1 MLSQTAE
8 YALRAVV
15 HLARHP
21 GEPCTVD
28 SIAKATKVPL
38 SYLAKIMQ
46 QLSRAGLTTSQ
57 RGLHGGFVL
66 NKDAAAIS
74 LFEPVDAVDPFRRI
88 LSCPMGIPE
97 HGQGLCSLHKEL
109 DATLES
115 VEKRLRATSIAEML
129 AVSGRPLCPV
139 PLLPLLPLLPLPANK
154 TTDKSL
160 AG

>member
-28 SIAKATKVPL
+28 SIGKATKVPL

-66 NKDAAAIS
+66 SKDPATMS
-74 LFEPVDAVDPFRRI
+74 LFEPVDAVGPFRRI
-88 LSCPMGIPE
+88 LVCPMGIPE

-109 DATLES
+109 DATLEAL
-115 VEKRLRATSIAEML
+115 ELRLRSTTITEIIAE
-129 AVSGRPLCPV
+129 GNRPLCQT
-139 PLLPLLPLLPLPANK
+139 PLL
-154 TTDKSL
+154 
-160 AG
+160 AGNS

>member
-21 GEPCTVD
+21 DEPCTVD

-46 QLSRAGLTTSQ
+46 QLSRAGLATSQ
-57 RGLHGGFVL
+57 RGLHGGFIL
-66 NKDAAAIS
+66 SRDPATIS
-74 LFEPVDAVDPFRRI
+74 LFEPVDAVGPFRRI
-88 LSCPMGIPE
+88 LTCPLGIPE

-109 DATLES
+109 DATLEAL
-115 VEKRLRATSIAEML
+115 ETRLRSITITEIIAL
-129 AVSGRPLCPV
+129 GNRPLCPM
-139 PLLPLLPLLPLPANK
+139 PLLSGK
-154 TTDKSL
+154 D
-160 AG
+160 

>member
-21 GEPCTVD
+21 GEPCTVE

-66 NKDAAAIS
+66 SKDPTAIS

-88 LSCPMGIPE
+88 LVCPMDIPE

-109 DATLES
+109 DATLET
-115 VEKRLRATSIAEML
+115 VEKRLRATSIAEVI
-129 AVSGRPLCPV
+129 AISSRPLCPP
-139 PLLPLLPLLPLPANK
+139 PLLAANPK
-154 TTDKSL
+154 
-160 AG
+160 

>member
-28 SIAKATKVPL
+28 SISKATKVPL

-57 RGLHGGFVL
+57 RGLHGGFIL
-66 NKDAAAIS
+66 SRDPATIS
-74 LFEPVDAVDPFRRI
+74 LFEPVDAVGPFRRI
-88 LSCPMGIPE
+88 LTCPLGIPE

-115 VEKRLRATSIAEML
+115 LEKRLRASTITEIIAL
-129 AVSGRPLCPV
+129 GNRPLCPM
-139 PLLPLLPLLPLPANK
+139 PLV
-154 TTDKSL
+154 
-160 AG
+160 AGGN